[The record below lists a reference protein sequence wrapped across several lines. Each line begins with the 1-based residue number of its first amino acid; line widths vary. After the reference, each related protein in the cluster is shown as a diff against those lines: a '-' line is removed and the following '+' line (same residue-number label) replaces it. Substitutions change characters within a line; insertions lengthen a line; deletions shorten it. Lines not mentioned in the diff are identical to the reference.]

1 MKTLRLLAR
10 CLLIPGVAAALGSVA
25 VAETHKLTPTP
36 KTVTWGY
43 FDAKTPPVL
52 RVKSGDIVDVEALV
66 AAAPRQLEAAGVP
79 RDKIQQALIDIDR
92 EVTERGEIPHILTGP
107 IYVEGAEPGDVL
119 EVRFCPST

>member
-1 MKTLRLLAR
+1 MTTLRLVALPVD
-10 CLLIPGVAAALGSVA
+10 PGFAAALGSVA
-25 VAETHKLTPTP
+25 VAETHKLAPTP

-52 RVKSGDIVDVEALV
+52 RVKSGDTVDIEALV

-79 RDKIQQALIDIDR
+79 RDKIQQALLDIDR

-107 IYVEGAEPGDVL
+107 IYVEAQSRAMCWKSG
-119 EVRFCPST
+119 FCPST